1 MAEKVEEKKM
11 EIQKL
16 QELYSNP
23 KTIPKE
29 MKTQVAKKIKEKK
42 VELKNIYNSPQDLFT
57 LERMRKWGAVQVVKL
72 FLGIPIVPGR

>member
-1 MAEKVEEKKM
+1 MVEKVEEKKM

-42 VELKNIYNSPQDLFT
+42 VELKNIYNSPQDLLT